1 MVAWSIQLSQVHN
14 SDMSDGLYLLEQ
26 AVFCL
31 KYCLHMRLQSPRSA
45 GWSWSGVREK
55 HYYLAGGWRLEL
67 ERCER
72 KIL

>member
-31 KYCLHMRLQSPRSA
+31 TYCLHMRLEYKDELLCCSVNMM
-45 GWSWSGVREK
+45 GL
-55 HYYLAGGWRLEL
+55 LAVGP
-67 ERCER
+67 
-72 KIL
+72 IHNSQQDM